1 MGVNTKSQRVTM
13 ERTDMHAKESKKGDP
28 SSLQFGRNL
37 FTHSSPRVPESSRLH
52 PIIPP
57 LYVQEW
63 KTDMRNRELITQ
75 NAKLGGIPT
84 FEHDENLFLEKR
96 EQMYYN
102 VENANRVENKYQI
115 PERAKLLRPDFHSEM
130 SRYQSELM

>member
-1 MGVNTKSQRVTM
+1 M
-13 ERTDMHAKESKKGDP
+13 ERTDMAAKTDRGDP
-28 SSLQFGRNL
+28 GSLKFGRNL
-37 FTHSSPRVPESSRLH
+37 YTHSCVRVPQYSRLH
-52 PIIPP
+52 PVIPR

-63 KTDMRNRELITQ
+63 KMDMKNRELITQ
-75 NAKLGGIPT
+75 NARLGGIPN

-102 VENANRVENKYQI
+102 VEDANRVINKYKI

-130 SRYQSELM
+130 SRYQSELMCRRDEDTV